1 MKMEDPR
8 RDGLDELNIC
18 ELPIALISER
28 VPSGVTSLV
37 FENQFGKLTVRGAE
51 GLGLPT
57 SGDTDVIVGLM
68 QLTREKNGFTSAT
81 VPFTRYEL
89 LRLLGRADK
98 SQHYK
103 RLDESLNRW
112 MGVTLIYTGSWFD
125 NTVKRRVDAKFHIL
139 ESVVIYDQETRK
151 AIRQSQPNLP
161 FSTFTWNQVFF
172 ANCLSGNLKR
182 LDTATYFGLKSAIAK
197 NAYRYLDK
205 RLYTQADLTMPL
217 RVFAFE
223 HVGLSRGYTDARL
236 RQLLRP
242 ALDELISVGVI
253 KSAEFVSKR
262 RGEWSIRVVA
272 GNLGRGNGGADVN
285 VY

>member
-1 MKMEDPR
+1 MEDR
-8 RDGLDELNIC
+8 KDGLDNLNIC
-18 ELPIALISER
+18 EMPIALISER
-28 VPSGVTSLV
+28 VPSGVTTLV

-89 LRLLGRADK
+89 LKLLGRADK

-112 MGVTLIYTGSWFD
+112 MGVLLTYSGTWFD
-125 NTVKRRVDAKFHIL
+125 STVKRRVDAKFHIL
-139 ESVVIYDQETRK
+139 ESVVIYDRETRK
-151 AIRQSQPNLP
+151 AIRESQPDLP
-161 FSTFTWNQVFF
+161 FSRFTWNEIFF
-172 ANCLSGNLKR
+172 TNCLGGNLKR
-182 LDTATYFGLKSAIAK
+182 LDTDTYFGLTSAVTK
-197 NAYRYLDK
+197 NAFRWLDK
-205 RLYTQADLTMPL
+205 RLHTQSTLTIPL

-223 HVGLSRGYTDARL
+223 HVGFSRSYTDGRL

-242 ALDELISVGVI
+242 ALDELIAVGLL
-253 KSAEFVSKR
+253 KRAEFINPF
-262 RGEWSIRVVA
+262 RGCWSIHVV
-272 GNLGRGNGGADVN
+272 RGQTGGD
-285 VY
+285 